1 MTKKWKSNF
10 LHTGKWYRVLWFTKF
25 YVLLTM
31 LGVMYTY
38 GDAHAQTLTL
48 KVENLALKD
57 VFKKIESESGYRFLF
72 KSEDVARVTG
82 ITFSVSNASIDE
94 VLALCLKNTRLVYE
108 KDDSLIVIKQG
119 KDEEKEKKQEKRV
132 VLGKVLDE
140 KSETL
145 PGATV
150 LLRGTT
156 LGVVTDADGKFRL
169 EIPRMDST
177 VLVISFIGYQTQ
189 EVMLKK
195 NSKDDAKELAIRMK
209 PDVAEM
215 DEVVV
220 TGYAQI
226 RKESFTGNSIS
237 VSKDELLKVSKTN
250 VIQALQVFDPS
261 FRIQENNQWGSD
273 PNALPEMYIRG
284 RSGIGVKQL
293 DANSLSKSNL
303 EDNPNLPLFIMDGFE
318 IKVQKLYDM
327 DPNRIENIT
336 ILKDAAAT
344 AMYGSRSA
352 NGVVVITTVAPK
364 PGEVSVSYSLTGTL
378 TMPDLTDYNLMNAA
392 QKLETERLAGLYTY
406 DPDNETSRSQYAL
419 DEVYNAKLA
428 NVKRGVDTYWM
439 SKPLRM
445 AFNQLHSLYVEGGS
459 ADMRFGLD
467 LSYNNDNGV
476 MKESARNRYGVGLSI
491 DYRLGDFQIKNY
503 ISYNV
508 TKSEESPYGS
518 FSDYTKKMPY
528 DEYKDEDGKYL
539 EFTNKWDSSSTAGKE
554 NPLYEATLKSFNR
567 SQIDE
572 LINNLA
578 VNWYI
583 NDYWQIKGQLS
594 VTKKT
599 ENGENFLDPESKK
612 NGIILSKS
620 DPISGELRTTQTSR
634 FSWDLTATAAY
645 NRSIGKNHINLTF
658 GINARDEQDKSFSAF
673 YKGFPNGSL
682 SSVNY
687 AHEIAEKPTVD
698 QDKSR
703 LFGMLASLNYTYD
716 NIYLLD
722 ISLRMDGSSKFGSDK
737 PFAPF
742 FSGGLGINIHNYEF
756 MKNLGYIEMLK
767 IRGSYG
773 ATGKVNFPAYT
784 ARTMYKIQDEKWYKT
799 GVGASLI
806 ALGNAGLTWETT
818 NTLDVGFDVRMFNG
832 LIQLNASYYRKK
844 TVDLINDVTIPSST
858 GFTTYVDNVGEIMNQ
873 GFDVQFRS
881 DLYKSQNWMVAVFGN
896 LGHNKNELL
905 KVSESLKAYNDRVQ
919 AQYDDYNGGY
929 NGGNAAN
936 RKYSKTFTQYVE
948 GGSTTSIWGMKSL
961 GINPSDGEEVLV
973 RRDGSTTYEW
983 EAAEQVVLGDTESKV
998 HGSFGF
1004 NVRYKNWSLYTTFS
1018 YEFGGQRYNETLVD
1032 RVENARIR
1040 EENVDK
1046 RVLTQRWKQPGDH
1059 AKYKKLQ
1066 TGEVVATTRP
1076 TERFVQDNN
1085 VLTLNSLTL
1094 GYDFGQDVLKK
1105 IGFGVLRLEFG
1116 ANELF
1121 RLSSVKQE
1129 RGLDY
1134 PYARTMNISLTASF

>member
-10 LHTGKWYRVLWFTKF
+10 LHAGKWYRVLWFTKF

-119 KDEEKEKKQEKRV
+119 KDEEKESKQEKRV

-145 PGATV
+145 PGATI

-169 EIPRMDST
+169 EIPQMDST

-195 NSKDDAKELAIRMK
+195 NPKDDAKELEIRLK
-209 PDVAEM
+209 PEVAEM

-220 TGYAQI
+220 TGYSQI

-237 VSKDELLKVSKTN
+237 VSKDQLLKVSKTN
-250 VIQALQVFDPS
+250 VLQALQVFDPS

-273 PNALPEMYIRG
+273 PNAVPEMYIRG

-303 EDNPNLPLFIMDGFE
+303 ENNPNLPLFIMDGFA
-318 IKVQKLYDM
+318 ISVQKLYDM
-327 DPNRIENIT
+327 DPNRIANIT

-344 AMYGSRSA
+344 AMYGSRAA

-364 PGEVSVSYSLTGTL
+364 PGEVSVSFSLTGTL
-378 TMPDLTDYNLMNAA
+378 SMPDLMDYNLMNAA
-392 QKLETERLAGLYTY
+392 EKLETERVAGVYIY
-406 DPDNETSRSQYAL
+406 NPDSEITDTQFEL
-419 DEVYNAKLA
+419 DGVYYAKLA
-428 NVKRGVDTYWM
+428 NVKRGVDTYWL
-439 SKPLRM
+439 SKPLRTV
-445 AFNQLHSLYVEGGS
+445 FNYKPSLYIEGGS
-459 ADMRFGLD
+459 EDIRFGLD
-467 LSYNNDNGV
+467 LSYDNNNGV
-476 MKESARNRYGVGLSI
+476 MKGSIRNRYGVGLAV
-491 DYRLGDFQIKNY
+491 DYRIGDFQIKNY

-508 TKSEESPYGS
+508 TKSEESPYGT
-518 FSDYTKKMPY
+518 FSDYAEQQPY
-528 DEYKDEDGKYL
+528 DEYKDEHGKYL
-539 EFTNKWDSSSTAGKE
+539 KRTSVWGRSSGTP
-554 NPLYEATLKSFNR
+554 NPLYEATLKNYDR
-567 SQIDE
+567 SQTDE
-572 LINNLA
+572 LLNNLA

-583 NDYWQIKGQLS
+583 NDYWQIKGQFS
-594 VTKKT
+594 VTKTTSK
-599 ENGENFLDPESKK
+599 GERFLDPESEK
-612 NGIILSKS
+612 NSATLNSQN
-620 DPISGELRTTQTSR
+620 PISGELRTNENNS

-645 NRSIGKNHINLTF
+645 NQSIEKNNINLTF
-658 GINARDEQDKSFSAF
+658 GINVKDGQSKSFSAF
-673 YKGFPNGSL
+673 YRGFPNGSL
-682 SSVNY
+682 SSINY
-687 AHEIAEKPTVD
+687 ANEVVDKPTVS
-698 QDKSR
+698 QDKRR

-722 ISLRMDGSSKFGSDK
+722 ISVRVDGSSEFGSDK
-737 PFAPF
+737 RFAPF
-742 FSGGLGINIHNYEF
+742 FSGGVGINIHNYEF
-756 MKNLGYIEMLK
+756 MKNLGYMDMLK

-773 ATGKVNFPAYT
+773 ATGKVNFPSYA
-784 ARTMYKIQDEKWYKT
+784 ARTMYRIQNEKWYKT

-818 NTLDVGFDVRMFNG
+818 NTLDVGFNVSMLDG

-844 TVDLINDVTIPSST
+844 TVDLINDVTISSST
-858 GFTTYVDNVGEIMNQ
+858 GFTTYMDNVGEIMNK
-873 GFDVQFRS
+873 GFEIDLQS
-881 DLYKSQNWMVAVFGN
+881 NLYKSQDWMVTVFGN

-905 KVSESLKAYNDRVQ
+905 KISESLKAYNEQVQ
-919 AQYDDYNGGY
+919 AQYEGYDSGYQGGR
-929 NGGNAAN
+929 GSDS
-936 RKYSKTFTQYVE
+936 KYGKPFTQYVE
-948 GGSTTSIWGMKSL
+948 GGSTTSIWGMRSL

-973 RRDGSTTYEW
+973 RQDGSTTYEW
-983 EAAEQVVLGDTESKV
+983 SAAEQVVLGDTEPKAQ
-998 HGSFGF
+998 GAFGF
-1004 NVRYKNWSLYTTFS
+1004 SVRYKNWNLYTTFN
-1018 YEFGGQRYNETLVD
+1018 YKFGGQEYNQTLVEK
-1032 RVENARIR
+1032 VECAQIR
-1040 EENVDK
+1040 DKNVDK
-1046 RVLTQRWKQPGDH
+1046 RVFSQRWKQPGDH

-1066 TGEVVATTRP
+1066 TGNIVQMTRP

-1094 GYDFGQDVLKK
+1094 GYDFSQDILKK
-1105 IGFGVLRLEFG
+1105 IGFGMLRLELG

-1121 RLSSVKQE
+1121 RVSSVKYE
-1129 RGLDY
+1129 RGLSY